1 MPYILL
7 VTIAA
12 SITAQNALKK
22 QYNLHSKKPAPFFFS
37 LMLSAVAMLF
47 FILTSGFRLEFNS
60 GIIVYSIGFAL
71 SYGAALIG
79 TMQAI
84 ASGPLALTLLF
95 SSYSLLIPTVHGLI
109 ALDEKLGIVGIIGLA
124 LLILSILL
132 LNLKKDSEKINL
144 KWLVYMLLSFFGNG
158 FCSLVQK
165 LQQLRFDGAYKSE
178 FMIMALLTV
187 AVILFVAA
195 FFAERSDIS
204 YTLRRG
210 GYLMVLCGIANGAV
224 NLFVMLLATRMK
236 ASIMYPVISAGGI
249 ILTWGVSRFMYK
261 EKLTLGQ
268 NLALVFGISAV
279 VLMNL

>member
-1 MPYILL
+1 MPYLLL

-22 QYNLHSKKPAPFFFS
+22 QYNLYSKKPAPFFFS

-109 ALDEKLGIVGIIGLA
+109 ALDEKLGTVGIIGLA

-144 KWLVYMLLSFFGNG
+144 KWFVYMLLSFFGNG

-165 LQQLRFDGAYKSE
+165 LQQIKFDGAYKSE
-178 FMIMALLTV
+178 FMILALL
-187 AVILFVAA
+187 IC
-195 FFAERSDIS
+195 S
-204 YTLRRG
+204 
-210 GYLMVLCGIANGAV
+210 
-224 NLFVMLLATRMK
+224 VMLTVFTLCYREDVKSEFKRCLLLGGISGVCNGVVNYFVLIVAGLLP
-236 ASIMYPVISAGGI
+236 SSVLYPSISAGSIVCGFLI
-249 ILTWGVSRFMYK
+249 AVFLYK
-261 EKLTLGQ
+261 EKLTKLKYVGYALGLASIILL
-268 NLALVFGISAV
+268 NL
-279 VLMNL
+279 

>member
-1 MPYILL
+1 MPYLLL

-60 GIIVYSIGFAL
+60 GIIVYSVGFAL

-109 ALDEKLGIVGIIGLA
+109 ALDEKLGTVGIIGLA

-144 KWLVYMLLSFFGNG
+144 KWFVYMLLSFFGNG
-158 FCSLVQK
+158 FCSLQWTGM
-165 LQQLRFDGAYKSE
+165 QQ
-178 FMIMALLTV
+178 
-187 AVILFVAA
+187 
-195 FFAERSDIS
+195 
-204 YTLRRG
+204 
-210 GYLMVLCGIANGAV
+210 
-224 NLFVMLLATRMK
+224 
-236 ASIMYPVISAGGI
+236 GGI
-249 ILTWGVSRFMYK
+249 TQTCCSPNCRQSISTFPRPPWPNR
-261 EKLTLGQ
+261 KLKPQTT
-268 NLALVFGISAV
+268 
-279 VLMNL
+279 

>member
-1 MPYILL
+1 MPYLLL

-109 ALDEKLGIVGIIGLA
+109 ALDEKLGTVGIIGLA

-144 KWLVYMLLSFFGNG
+144 KWFVYMLLSFFGNG

-165 LQQLRFDGAYKSE
+165 LQQIKFDGAYKSE
-178 FMIMALLTV
+178 FMILALL
-187 AVILFVAA
+187 IC
-195 FFAERSDIS
+195 S
-204 YTLRRG
+204 
-210 GYLMVLCGIANGAV
+210 
-224 NLFVMLLATRMK
+224 VMLTVFTLCYREDVKSEFKRCLLLGGISGVCNGVVNYFVLIVAGLLP
-236 ASIMYPVISAGGI
+236 SSVLYPSISAGSIVCGFLI
-249 ILTWGVSRFMYK
+249 AVFLYK
-261 EKLTLGQ
+261 EKLTKLKYIGYALGLVSIILL
-268 NLALVFGISAV
+268 NL
-279 VLMNL
+279 